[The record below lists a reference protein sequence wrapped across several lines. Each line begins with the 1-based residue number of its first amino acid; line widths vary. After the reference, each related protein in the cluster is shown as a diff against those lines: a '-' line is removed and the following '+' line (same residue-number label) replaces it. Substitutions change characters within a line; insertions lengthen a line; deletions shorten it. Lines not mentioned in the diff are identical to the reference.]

1 MATHPL
7 AQLAVLGQSPWHD
20 NIRRSLLTSGALRK
34 MVQAGDITGLTSNPT
49 IFEQAIA
56 GSPDYDDQIA
66 KLARLKAERDP
77 ADLAVKLKALTGVAE
92 TGAGNLLEAA
102 VHAARAKATVGEI
115 SAALEA
121 VFKRHSAEAKERPS
135 HFDIGVW

>member
-66 KLARLKAERDP
+66 KLARAGKAAIDIYD
-77 ADLAVKLKALTGVAE
+77 AMSIDDI
-92 TGAGNLLEAA
+92 
-102 VHAARAKATVGEI
+102 RA
-115 SAALEA
+115 AALPALRHRVILNFEGEA
-121 VFKRHSAEAKERPS
+121 EGVDPDKIIGAILDSTPEALPQAATR
-135 HFDIGVW
+135 